1 MVVQTSFAYP
11 STQSIV
17 GVGPSLFC
25 AVFFEDSG
33 FDQLVMQIAE
43 VVLYFAVGQFT
54 VDQVAEVVVVIV
66 AAVVFF
72 KGVVR
77 YMRDDLLN

>member
-1 MVVQTSFAYP
+1 
-11 STQSIV
+11 
-17 GVGPSLFC
+17 
-25 AVFFEDSG
+25 
-33 FDQLVMQIAE
+33 MQIAE

-72 KGVVR
+72 KGGCPVYEGRFVELGSIFWGKI
-77 YMRDDLLN
+77 D

>member
-1 MVVQTSFAYP
+1 
-11 STQSIV
+11 
-17 GVGPSLFC
+17 
-25 AVFFEDSG
+25 
-33 FDQLVMQIAE
+33 MQIAE

-72 KGVVR
+72 KGVVL